1 MLRQWK
7 WIAVL
12 LAGAAQAQTNTLNRP
27 CDPVVLTGQDL
38 PAFTNLLPSQ
48 IVAFRYISGWQ
59 QIPVQIDERKVV
71 DFGQVYNTNAFGVV
85 TLAYADVNTYCG
97 GDSNPTFDADDEL
110 VFMAKDTANRA
121 APATCLPT
129 GVLTNSPVELT
140 VTDPLDGGTGYVYL
154 FRSNGSLAPGA
165 GTNYVSYTFNLL
177 AGSYIPNYDTRSGPN
192 LEDSA
197 VTTPYYREHFS
208 DRWIHNQT
216 QVFTAG
222 SDGIDILD
230 RHQNQFAPGICSR
243 TEDTFSNGEGAFFA
257 NKTGPVRAV
266 RSYMGANSG
275 PTTERD
281 HLFYE
286 LRHDITPHLRVHAIP
301 SVMDLYDYATN
312 ATGMTY
318 FNDLNLSGA
327 TINSVQ
333 DSLTVGSIVWEM
345 VSGPHGTLI
354 FSHSFVTDITNF
366 TYRSY
371 YSDTFTPLPAPCT
384 GDPFEFGRSGLW
396 ITNAIPNTD
405 PDLGAFNTLATTRVI
420 YFEPANQSIQT
431 AALRH
436 QQAQTPL
443 LVAAATFL
451 GDSDCDGLADAWEL
465 SVFGNLIHSGTAD
478 DDGDGASNEA
488 EYIAGTN
495 PTSSASYPS
504 LNISSSSGQAN
515 IVFAALKADGVG
527 YAGLSRYYTL
537 QERADLAQGPWNPVP
552 GYTDILATNQTVTYT
567 APLAGSRHFY
577 RTRIRLQ

>member
-121 APATCLPT
+121 APATCLP
-129 GVLTNSPVELT
+129 
-140 VTDPLDGGTGYVYL
+140 
-154 FRSNGSLAPGA
+154 
-165 GTNYVSYTFNLL
+165 
-177 AGSYIPNYDTRSGPN
+177 NYDTRSGPN

-286 LRHDITPHLRVHAIP
+286 QRH
-301 SVMDLYDYATN
+301 
-312 ATGMTY
+312 
-318 FNDLNLSGA
+318 
-327 TINSVQ
+327 
-333 DSLTVGSIVWEM
+333 
-345 VSGPHGTLI
+345 
-354 FSHSFVTDITNF
+354 
-366 TYRSY
+366 RS
-371 YSDTFTPLPAPCT
+371 
-384 GDPFEFGRSGLW
+384 E
-396 ITNAIPNTD
+396 
-405 PDLGAFNTLATTRVI
+405 
-420 YFEPANQSIQT
+420 E
-431 AALRH
+431 H
-436 QQAQTPL
+436 
-443 LVAAATFL
+443 
-451 GDSDCDGLADAWEL
+451 
-465 SVFGNLIHSGTAD
+465 
-478 DDGDGASNEA
+478 
-488 EYIAGTN
+488 
-495 PTSSASYPS
+495 TS
-504 LNISSSSGQAN
+504 
-515 IVFAALKADGVG
+515 
-527 YAGLSRYYTL
+527 
-537 QERADLAQGPWNPVP
+537 E
-552 GYTDILATNQTVTYT
+552 
-567 APLAGSRHFY
+567 
-577 RTRIRLQ
+577 